1 MQTFLPYP
9 SYAKSARV
17 LDNKRLGKQRVEC
30 KQILRALGVAIGG
43 QSGPGR
49 GWVHH
54 PAVVMWR
61 GYEHSLCNYAIA
73 MCHEWRRRGF
83 ADSLLP
89 EFRDAQRYLRGG
101 WRLFRPTPTFVGN
114 QQFHASHRSNLLRKD
129 PVHYGQ
135 FGWAEPADLPYH
147 WPAAKEKVHV

>member
-30 KQILRALGVAIGG
+30 KQILRALGVLIGG
-43 QSGPGR
+43 LRGSGR

-73 MCHEWRRRGF
+73 MCKEWRRRGF
-83 ADSLLP
+83 ADSLLD
-89 EFRDAQRYLRGG
+89 EFVAAQRAIRGG
-101 WRLFRPTPTFVGN
+101 WRLFRPRPAFVGN
-114 QQFHASHRSNLLRKD
+114 RAFHASHRSNLLRKD
-129 PVHYGQ
+129 PNYYGQ
-135 FGWAEPADLPYH
+135 FGWVEPADLPYF
-147 WPAAKEKVHV
+147 WPGKDVVHT